1 MTHPEMPKRS
11 RGRVFIGV
19 AIALGHVL
27 LSPLL
32 VGFSTTVFVFPVI
45 TVFLFGFGGWIPA
58 CAGMLLTVIAFDLYF
73 GLAAA
78 LMAAAA
84 FALPTAF
91 LIRGIRW
98 RKPFVLQIKPGHR
111 RTDSGGAGGAGHC
124 IRLYGHGHCGHAD
137 GPISGHGGR
146 HSAPRAH

>member
-19 AIALGHVL
+19 AIALAMAL

-73 GLAAA
+73 GLEAA

-84 FALPTAF
+84 FALPAAF

-98 RKPFVLQIKPGHR
+98 RKPFVLQIKQGIAVQILHK
-111 RTDSGGAGGAGHC
+111 S
-124 IRLYGHGHCGHAD
+124 HA
-137 GPISGHGGR
+137 
-146 HSAPRAH
+146 